1 MSPGEALSQVLGEN
15 VLLRSLLREQR
26 KLQRGLRHTSGRLRS
41 FLASVPGVI
50 YSFNPNGKLDYV
62 SPAIKALLGHPDT
75 WYMADAGRYLDQVHP
90 DDLGRVYH
98 WRLHLLYDKGPGES
112 ELRYRMVRAD
122 GRQVE
127 VVDRV
132 SVVYDRGALAR
143 IDGIIVPVQPG
154 SAAGSSASQL
164 RQRLAEV
171 LSTQPKNRLKPR
183 TSA

>member
-1 MSPGEALSQVLGEN
+1 
-15 VLLRSLLREQR
+15 
-26 KLQRGLRHTSGRLRS
+26 
-41 FLASVPGVI
+41 
-50 YSFNPNGKLDYV
+50 
-62 SPAIKALLGHPDT
+62 
-75 WYMADAGRYLDQVHP
+75 MADAGRYLDQVHP

-98 WRLHLLYDKGPGES
+98 WRLHLLFDTGPGES

-122 GRQVE
+122 GQQVE